1 MANKSVNV
9 KMINENE
16 KNDEQKGKKK
26 KFKYFE
32 SYISK
37 VLKQTNPENGITND
51 AKQQMNSLLILL
63 STLISELAIK
73 LTIMS
78 NKRTLSVKEVENSIK
93 ILFSGELQQHAIKE
107 GNKSIE
113 NFINIKKTEKGISRQ
128 NKAGIIFPPSVLEKY
143 LRNFGHSNIMM
154 TQKSPIFLASALEY
168 ICADIL
174 SVSCA
179 SAINKKKKRITVHDL
194 EISMKNDLE
203 LKNIL
208 NRYNIKFLGGGN
220 IPYIHP
226 VLLKKRKQKK
236 KTKKEN
242 NGDKKPHRY
251 KPGTVSIRE
260 IKKYQKMG
268 NTLIFAK
275 LPFTKNIREIL
286 LNYRQ
291 NVKISKYVFILLQ
304 HYIEQYLVN
313 ILIKANMAA
322 IHSGRV
328 KLMPNDI
335 EFIRSILENKK
346 NMSYDILKDKEEIN
360 DEELGEELGEE
371 LDEDEEL
378 DENEDLDEDEELD
391 EELDED
397 D

>member
-1 MANKSVNV
+1 KSVNV
-9 KMINENE
+9 KPNDENQ
-16 KNDEQKGKKK
+16 KIVEQKGKKK

-63 STLISELAIK
+63 STLISELAIN

-107 GNKSIE
+107 GNKSIKT
-113 NFINIKKTEKGISRQ
+113 FINIKKTEKGISRQ
-128 NKAGIIFPPSVLEKY
+128 NKAGIIFPPSVLEKF
-143 LRNFGHSNIMM
+143 LRNFGNSNIMM
-154 TQKSPIFLASALEY
+154 TQKAPIFLASALEY

-179 SAINKKKKRITVHDL
+179 SAVNKKKKRITVQDI
-194 EISMKNDLE
+194 EVSMKNDLE
-203 LKNIL
+203 LKDIINK
-208 NRYNIKFLGGGN
+208 YNIKFIGGGN

-226 VLLKKRKQKK
+226 ILLKKRKQKK
-236 KTKKEN
+236 KVKKES
-242 NGDKKPHRY
+242 NGEKKPHRY

-260 IKKYQKMG
+260 IKRFQKMG

-275 LPFTKNIREIL
+275 FPFTKNIREIL
-286 LNYRQ
+286 SEYRK
-291 NVKISKYVFILLQ
+291 NVKISKYVFVLLQ
-304 HYIEQYLVN
+304 FYIEQYLVD
-313 ILIKANMAA
+313 ILSKANMAA

-346 NMSYDILKDKEEIN
+346 NISYEVLKEKEDKE
-360 DEELGEELGEE
+360 DE
-371 LDEDEEL
+371 EDEEL
-378 DENEDLDEDEELD
+378 EELEEDEED
-391 EELDED
+391 EEDEEEELEEED
-397 D
+397 